1 MIDAWTVRAFDIS
14 LLVSSDIA
22 TISGPSSELK
32 LSVVLCVVIGGVVVA
47 LGYNGLGLP
56 G

>member
-1 MIDAWTVRAFDIS
+1 MIGAWTVRAFDIS
-14 LLVSSDIA
+14 LLLSSDIA
-22 TISGPSSELK
+22 TISGPSPELK
-32 LSVVLCVVIGGVVVA
+32 LSVVLCIVIGGVVVA